1 LGYLGNNYVR
11 AADAALFLEGVNMAI
26 ETSVILRS
34 LLLQAKKATS
44 AKEIEMAIE
53 ALCTKEDIDAVN
65 QSLEKLKNGSD

>member
-1 LGYLGNNYVR
+1 
-11 AADAALFLEGVNMAI
+11 MAI